1 MALIGTTLYTSLPS
15 LIKNGINRKHHLH
28 YLTGVV
34 IYGVMGLQLILGVA
48 KFGLV
53 YFNKG
58 NSLVIY
64 IIKSIHKYI
73 GYGLAL
79 LCKTQI
85 LFILSPTRSEYSILI
100 GWEIAIIIIF
110 FYRLL
115 TFPKLT
121 SAIMPDLNVGKRIT
135 KLSEVQSSR
144 GFIIFGNYVYDL

>member
-28 YLTGVV
+28 YLIGVI
-34 IYGVMGLQLILGVA
+34 IYGVMGLQLILGVV

-53 YFNKG
+53 FFNKG

-79 LCKTQI
+79 LCKVQI
-85 LFILSPTRSEYSILI
+85 FLILSPTRS
-100 GWEIAIIIIF
+100 
-110 FYRLL
+110 
-115 TFPKLT
+115 
-121 SAIMPDLNVGKRIT
+121 
-135 KLSEVQSSR
+135 
-144 GFIIFGNYVYDL
+144 